1 MLDEKMSFDFEE
13 NHLKEEL
20 TKRAPKIVLLQLPEG
35 LKPQAPHLAKIVQE
49 SGALPVVSSDP
60 CYGACDLA
68 VSEAKLLGADLI
80 IHYGHTAMIQ
90 NSEIPTV
97 YFEAPLKI
105 GIKEVIT
112 KALSLLEDWNKIG
125 LITTVQHI
133 QQLDEV
139 KNLFEAA
146 GKTVFV
152 GNAGR
157 FQHPGQVLG
166 CDFSNALAVLEN
178 VEAYV
183 FVGGGRFHAIGAAL
197 ATGKPTIIADPYE
210 QLAYPIHDQ
219 TRRIVMQRWANI
231 SEAKNAKHFGILVS
245 LKPGQMKFKDAQN
258 MKGKLE
264 KKGFFTILFA
274 LKEISPRALM
284 QFPTIDA
291 FVNTAC
297 PRLALDDAPN
307 FDKPILSIKETLVLL
322 GELKWED
329 LLKNGWLENAT

>member
-1 MLDEKMSFDFEE
+1 MYFDFEE
-13 NHLKEEL
+13 IRLKEEI

-35 LKPQAPHLAKIVQE
+35 LKPQAPFLAKVIEE

-80 IHYGHTAMIQ
+80 IHYGHTSMVQ
-90 NSEIPTV
+90 NSDVPTV
-97 YFEAPLKI
+97 YLEAPIKI
-105 GIKEVIT
+105 EIKDLIP
-112 KALSLLEDWNKIG
+112 KALTFLEEWNKIG

-133 QQLDEV
+133 QQLDET
-139 KNLFEAA
+139 KKMFENA

-152 GNAGR
+152 GNAG
-157 FQHPGQVLG
+157 HLKYAGQVLG
-166 CDFSNALAVLEN
+166 CNFSNALAVLEN

-183 FVGGGRFHAIGAAL
+183 FVGGGRFHALGIAL
-197 ATGKPTIIADPYE
+197 ATGKPTIVVDPYE
-210 QLAYPIHDQ
+210 QLAFPIHDQ
-219 TRRIVMQRWANI
+219 IRRIQMQRWANI

-245 LKPGQMKFKDAQN
+245 LKPGQMKFQEAQ
-258 MKGKLE
+258 KIKEKLE
-264 KKGFFTILFA
+264 KKGFFTTLFA

-307 FDKPILSIKETLVLL
+307 FDKPILSINETLVML
-322 GELKWED
+322 GDLKWED
-329 LLKNGWLENAT
+329 FLKDGWFVNGT